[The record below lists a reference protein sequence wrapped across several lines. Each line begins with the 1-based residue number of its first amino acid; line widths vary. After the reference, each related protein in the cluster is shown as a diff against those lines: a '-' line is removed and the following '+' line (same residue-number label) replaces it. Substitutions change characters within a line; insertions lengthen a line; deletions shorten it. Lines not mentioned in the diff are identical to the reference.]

1 MKNKKDFFEKQNNKD
16 MLDILF
22 AQRFYYNRTNILE
35 NFNLVLMLIICI
47 SNFFSTNNL
56 IFKVIINI
64 VLVLISVGLCKWINN
79 DTIKGA
85 NLKQYFD
92 YTLYNF
98 ALDETFKKECLGL
111 VHDVIRKNK
120 KNYEQQITNTG
131 NAKVPG
137 LRDWYFDENY
147 KNEIDIIKSMQKQ
160 NLYWDKIISKIYVIL
175 LFVLF
180 IILMFLY
187 IIIAYLNKFEILE
200 FLNGFI
206 SLFNIIGYL
215 ANKVITYFSIDK
227 EMAVANYAIGKATS
241 INDLIEIQERIDN
254 RRKLN
259 FSPPNLIHKLY
270 SKIIHEKIEYINN
283 KK

>member
-1 MKNKKDFFEKQNNKD
+1 MKNKKDFFEKQNSKD
-16 MLDILF
+16 MLDVLF

-35 NFNLVLMLIICI
+35 NFNLLIMLIICI
-47 SNFFSTNNL
+47 SNFFSINNL
-56 IFKVIINI
+56 ILKVVINVI
-64 VLVLISVGLCKWINN
+64 FTLISVGLSKWIK
-79 DTIKGA
+79 DDIMKGS
-85 NLKQYFD
+85 NLKKYFD

-98 ALDETFKKECLGL
+98 DLDENFKKDCLGL
-111 VHDVIRKNK
+111 VHDVISKNK
-120 KNYEQQITNTG
+120 KNYVQQITNDG
-131 NAKVPG
+131 KAKVPG

-147 KNEIDIIKSMQKQ
+147 KDEMDIIKSMQKQ

-187 IIIAYLNKFEILE
+187 IIIAYFNKFKILE
-200 FLNGFI
+200 LLIGFI
-206 SLFNIIGYL
+206 PLFNITSYL
-215 ANKVITYFSIDK
+215 SNKFITYFSIDK
-227 EMAVANYAIGKATS
+227 EMAVANYAIGKDTS
-241 INDLIEIQERIDN
+241 KNDLIEIQKRIDN

-270 SKIIHEKIEYINN
+270 SKIIHEKIEYINS